1 MPDAAKVLYSN
12 EDIRRRVA
20 ELGREITADYAGKS
34 PVLIS
39 LLKGSTVFL
48 ADLFREIR
56 LPVRIDFMAIS
67 PYGEA
72 SGGARVVRIVKDLD
86 QDIGGEDVVIVEDIV
101 DTGLTLSYLL
111 STLRSRHPRSVE
123 ICALLDRSTVRIT
136 PLDVRYRGFDC
147 PESFVVGYGLDADER
162 WRNLRGILTLRTPR
176 RSLPI
181 PASFARS
188 WNGMGRKALRLPVR
202 KAVARLAGAAMIE
215 MNLVG
220 VRVELPTN
228 QPIVLLKEK
237 EGERFLPIWIGAMEA
252 TAIAFALQGIVTARP
267 MTHDLL
273 KNLLE
278 ELGVSIDR
286 IVITEL
292 RDGTFYAVIQ
302 MQQNGSSFEVSSRPS
317 DAIALA
323 VRVNVPVFAN
333 EDVLTEASIVIRD
346 DEEQEVEK
354 FREFLEQVNP
364 EDFA

>member
-1 MPDAAKVLYSN
+1 
-12 EDIRRRVA
+12 
-20 ELGREITADYAGKS
+20 
-34 PVLIS
+34 
-39 LLKGSTVFL
+39 
-48 ADLFREIR
+48 
-56 LPVRIDFMAIS
+56 
-67 PYGEA
+67 
-72 SGGARVVRIVKDLD
+72 
-86 QDIGGEDVVIVEDIV
+86 
-101 DTGLTLSYLL
+101 
-111 STLRSRHPRSVE
+111 
-123 ICALLDRSTVRIT
+123 
-136 PLDVRYRGFDC
+136 
-147 PESFVVGYGLDADER
+147 
-162 WRNLRGILTLRTPR
+162 
-176 RSLPI
+176 
-181 PASFARS
+181 
-188 WNGMGRKALRLPVR
+188 
-202 KAVARLAGAAMIE
+202 MIE

-267 MTHDLL
+267 MTHDLM

-278 ELGVSIDR
+278 ETGVHVDR

-302 MQQNGSSFEVSSRPS
+302 MQANGSTYEVSSRPS

-364 EDFA
+364 EDFAG